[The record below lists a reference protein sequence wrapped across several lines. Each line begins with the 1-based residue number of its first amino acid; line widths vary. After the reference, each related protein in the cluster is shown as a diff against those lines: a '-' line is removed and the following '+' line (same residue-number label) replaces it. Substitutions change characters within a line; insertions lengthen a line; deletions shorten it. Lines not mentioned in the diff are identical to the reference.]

1 MRRRRRRS
9 IASPHLHSLVFLFF
23 SSNSSPLSYFIT
35 SSSLKIA
42 KHPPTYFASCPL
54 FHYHLLFFLFFF
66 LFFSSLPFSFRSFLF
81 NRCPLTMDGGGSMAT
96 GTIYGTKQKFKNDP
110 VATFDQYGYTEYLEL
125 EYDQSVYGKSRIL
138 CSASI
143 ALPNL
148 CFSRTCYFLCVCLLF
163 MFMFLCVYRLF
174 MCISSFYVCVFF
186 LCVYLLFMSVTCH
199 HRIILKVLIMQHAPT
214 TPSN

>member
-1 MRRRRRRS
+1 MYLL
-9 IASPHLHSLVFLFF
+9 I
-23 SSNSSPLSYFIT
+23 
-35 SSSLKIA
+35 SSSQLVSLLISYPIPANSPTLSHPRVLKVA
-42 KHPPTYFASCPL
+42 KHPPTNFASCPL

-81 NRCPLTMDGGGSMAT
+81 NRCPLTMDGGGSLAT

-125 EYDQSVYGKSRIL
+125 EYDQSVYGKSRTL

-148 CFSRTCYFLCVCLLF
+148 CFSRTCYPLCLCLLFMRISSFYVYAFYVYVFFLCVCLLF
-163 MFMFLCVYRLF
+163 MCM
-174 MCISSFYVCVFF
+174 SSFYVNVFF
-186 LCVYLLFMSVTCH
+186 LC
-199 HRIILKVLIMQHAPT
+199 
-214 TPSN
+214 

>member
-1 MRRRRRRS
+1 MTNIQSVNPSMRRRV
-9 IASPHLHSLVFLFF
+9 ASPPLHSLVFLFF
-23 SSNSSPLSYFIT
+23 SYNFSLLSYFIT
-35 SSSLKIA
+35 SSSLKVA
-42 KHPPTYFASCPL
+42 KHPPTNFASCPL
-54 FHYHLLFFLFFF
+54 FHYHLIFFLFFF

-125 EYDQSVYGKSRIL
+125 EYDQSVYGKSRTL

-148 CFSRTCYFLCVCLLF
+148 CFSRTCYFLCL
-163 MFMFLCVYRLF
+163 
-174 MCISSFYVCVFF
+174 SSFDV
-186 LCVYLLFMSVTCH
+186 
-199 HRIILKVLIMQHAPT
+199 I
-214 TPSN
+214 